1 MSKAREF
8 WIDPDSDDDDMST
21 FIAFRRHPRQ
31 GDLEWQESLVHV
43 IERSYATK
51 LEEEN
56 KRLRDALEFYKSYA
70 DCSYSCSSRRDSW
83 ILRCSCGFE
92 KKDREMRKALSGET
106 KEGV

>member
-1 MSKAREF
+1 MSEVKVREF

-43 IERSYATK
+43 IERSYATR

-56 KRLRDALEFYKSYA
+56 KKLKNALRFYAYNKHWHGGVGLENCILRDSGTVA
-70 DCSYSCSSRRDSW
+70 
-83 ILRCSCGFE
+83 
-92 KKDREMRKALSGET
+92 RKALSGET
-106 KEGV
+106 KE